1 MKLQQLRFLVEVQ
14 RQGLNVSG
22 AAETLFTSQPGIS
35 KQIKRLEDAL
45 GVIIFE
51 RNGKRLTG
59 VTEAGRR
66 VLEIA
71 ERMLRDAQ
79 NMKRVATDYAQ
90 ESEGTLTL
98 ATTHTQ
104 ARYVLPP
111 VISDFVRLHPGI
123 KLQVHQGSPTQ
134 VVDWL
139 RKGEAD
145 LGIATEAIDAIPELV
160 ALPCYQWSHC
170 IVVPA
175 AHALA
180 GRGPVALSA
189 LAEFPLITYDA
200 TFTGRSRIDR
210 AFDRHGLKPNVMLTA
225 IDSDVI
231 KTYVGL
237 GLGVGIIAEMAYDAQ
252 RDANLVALPAAHLF
266 EMNTT
271 RIGFRRDL
279 WLRTCD
285 FDFLVRLA
293 PTLTREMVMAA
304 LRGGGHDEG
313 L

>member
-1 MKLQQLRFLVEVQ
+1 MKLQQLRFLVEVE
-14 RQGLNVSG
+14 RQGLNVSE
-22 AAETLFTSQPGIS
+22 AAITLFTSQPGIS
-35 KQIKRLEDAL
+35 KQIKLLEDEL
-45 GVIIFE
+45 GVVVFE

-71 ERMLRDAQ
+71 QRMLRDAQ
-79 NMKRVATDYAQ
+79 NMKRVAADFAA

-104 ARYVLPP
+104 ARYILPP
-111 VISDFVRLHPGI
+111 VISEFVRLHPGI
-123 KLQVHQGSPTQ
+123 KLHVQQGSPTQ
-134 VVDWL
+134 VVEWL
-139 RKGEAD
+139 RAGEAD
-145 LGIATEAIDAIPELV
+145 LGMATEAIDQIPELV

-170 IVVPA
+170 VVVPVG
-175 AHALA
+175 HALT
-180 GRGPVALSA
+180 RQTPLSLAA
-189 LAEFPLITYDA
+189 LAEHPLITYDA
-200 TFTGRSRIDR
+200 TFTGRTRIDR
-210 AFDRHGLKPNVMLTA
+210 AFDRHSLTPQVMLTA

-231 KTYVGL
+231 KTYVEL

-252 RDANLVALPAAHLF
+252 RDSSLVKLPAAHLF

-271 RIGFRRDL
+271 RVGFRRDL

-285 FDFLVRLA
+285 FDLLERLS
-293 PTLTREMVMAA
+293 PSLTRDMVMAA
-304 LRGGGHDEG
+304 IRGGGHDDG